1 MATAEF
7 MGVDGW
13 GGLHCHICTNS
24 KVDVVLQLILGWDNL
39 ELEEQDEG
47 GENCKEK
54 RV

>member
-7 MGVDGW
+7 MGVGGW
-13 GGLHCHICTNS
+13 GGLHCHFCTNS
-24 KVDVVLQLILGWDNL
+24 KV
-39 ELEEQDEG
+39 DEG

>member
-7 MGVDGW
+7 MGVGGW
-13 GGLHCHICTNS
+13 GGLHCHCI
-24 KVDVVLQLILGWDNL
+24 VLQLSFGWDIL